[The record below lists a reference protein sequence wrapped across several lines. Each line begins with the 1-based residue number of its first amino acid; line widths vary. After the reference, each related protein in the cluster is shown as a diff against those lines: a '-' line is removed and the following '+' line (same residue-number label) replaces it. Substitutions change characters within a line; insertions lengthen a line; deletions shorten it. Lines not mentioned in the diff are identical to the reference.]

1 VSIDPAQNG
10 SQGPMQQADPS
21 VGVNQALHAIEVLA
35 GKAAGAQSAAEAK
48 DFGAASLAFAQM
60 IVLLDPSRDATGV
73 PLEHQVA
80 LEQQRQDGA
89 ARLERAKAQ
98 AAAPTPA
105 RRRLSVSRD
114 EHGRASSYQV
124 DG

>member
-1 VSIDPAQNG
+1 MSVDPAQNVP
-10 SQGPMQQADPS
+10 QGPMQAADPA
-21 VGVNQALHAIEVLA
+21 VGVNQALHAIEVMA
-35 GKAAGAQSAAEAK
+35 GKAAGAESAAEAK

-73 PLEHQVA
+73 PLDHHVA

-89 ARLERAKAQ
+89 ARLERAKQQ

-105 RRRLSVSRD
+105 RRSLKVVRD
-114 EHGRASSYQV
+114 GSGRMSSIQEN
-124 DG
+124 